1 MRGTLKSLSIL
12 LAEKVARNETYPK
25 IEKYNGLISLGKHF
39 VWRNL
44 TKGLA
49 TNFVFFD
56 SLTRQMSNLLG
67 SLHKI
72 GNYIRYGQ

>member
-39 VWRNL
+39 VCE
-44 TKGLA
+44 
-49 TNFVFFD
+49 
-56 SLTRQMSNLLG
+56 
-67 SLHKI
+67 I
-72 GNYIRYGQ
+72 